1 MVTLSELRIH
11 HRSRKMIVSVAIL
24 LLIVSVTAL
33 TPITASGGTLQLSL
47 QGYGTVS
54 GELRNAIIQPNNSV
68 SMIMFVNDKIQTS
81 NGPVQL
87 TSNGTWTGV
96 RNGSF
101 LSGPIKGIVG
111 RAQFCI
117 LICVSADFVGQGH
130 WIGTMIGSRGSG
142 TFDGTITFA
151 NSPVPQIQNGQP
163 YLISGT
169 WNADFNIP
177 VPEFGQSLPIYNVL
191 VFTVVSLLLVVNR
204 RLSSSARSDNLSE

>member
-11 HRSRKMIVSVAIL
+11 HRVRKMNVSVAIL
-24 LLIVSVTAL
+24 SLVVAATAL

-68 SMIMFVNDKIQTS
+68 SMIMVVNDKIQTS

-101 LSGPIKGIVG
+101 LSGSIKGIVG
-111 RAQFCI
+111 RAHFCI
-117 LICVSADFVGQGH
+117 FICVSADFVGQGH
-130 WIGTMIGSRGSG
+130 WIGTLSGSRGTG
-142 TFDGTITFA
+142 TFDGTITFT

-177 VPEFGQSLPIYNVL
+177 IPEFGQSPPIY
-191 VFTVVSLLLVVNR
+191 VVVALTLASLLLVSNH
-204 RLSSSARSDNLSE
+204 RLRSSA